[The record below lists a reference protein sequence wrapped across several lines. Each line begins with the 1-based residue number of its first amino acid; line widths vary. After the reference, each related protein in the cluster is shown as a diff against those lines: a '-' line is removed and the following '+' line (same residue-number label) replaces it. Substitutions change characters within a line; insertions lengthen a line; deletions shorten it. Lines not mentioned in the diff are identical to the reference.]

1 RCQAPVQLPHYSE
14 LYPKCVGARHRH
26 KGTDTKGSK
35 VSFLTTSF
43 YLKGRE
49 GIFYMLIKQQFVLS
63 RLNTYG
69 GGNPCRFITIHE
81 TGNFSRGADAQA
93 HANLQ
98 SRGYSATWH
107 YQVDDEQIIQSFP
120 DDVRCWHAGDGR
132 GKGNRE
138 SIAIEICVHPD
149 GNFVKAVKNAAHLVV
164 ILMNKHDIPIENVV
178 QHHHWSK
185 KNCPQLLRAGSRG
198 VTWTDFIKMVKR
210 KIITRRHPQTYKVN
224 KVLNG
229 YY

>member
-1 RCQAPVQLPHYSE
+1 
-14 LYPKCVGARHRH
+14 
-26 KGTDTKGSK
+26 
-35 VSFLTTSF
+35 
-43 YLKGRE
+43 
-49 GIFYMLIKQQFVLS
+49 MLIKQQFVLS

-81 TGNFSRGADAQA
+81 TGNFSLGADAQA

-120 DDVRCWHAGDGR
+120 DEVRCWHAGDGR

-149 GNFVKAVKNAAHLVV
+149 GNFIKAVKNAVHLVA
-164 ILMNKHDIPIENVV
+164 ILMNKHGIPIGNVV

-210 KIITRRHPQTYKVN
+210 KLATGRLPQTYKVN

-229 YY
+229 YYTANDAKRRVDKRTKVQPGIYHIFKEHGGMLNVTRMEGVPGSWINPEDN